1 VKKRIKIH
9 GFLIFL
15 GAILIIIFPKA
26 FLRLE
31 RSGYDLSMF
40 ICGLV
45 FLFSGF
51 YLRICARG
59 YKAEHSDKSKK
70 LVTGGPYSLTRNPM
84 YLGIFLIAIAIILLG
99 FKIWVLAAFLIF
111 FIACYVRLM
120 SEEENKLT
128 RDFGQEY
135 INYKNKTPLFL
146 PKLSNLF
153 KKEALKKLSVKPGWI
168 KKEISALAPVLLV
181 ATAFNLWKLFVSS

>member
-1 VKKRIKIH
+1 MKKRIKIH

-15 GAILIIIFPKA
+15 GVLLIIIFPKF

-31 RSGYDLSMF
+31 KSNKDFVLF
-40 ICGLV
+40 ILGLV
-45 FLFSGF
+45 FLFAGF

-84 YLGIFLIAIAIILLG
+84 YLGIFLIALAIIFLG
-99 FKIWVLAAFLIF
+99 FKTWVLAAFLVF

-120 SEEENKLT
+120 SEEEKKLT
-128 RDFGQEY
+128 RDFTEEY
-135 INYKNKTPLFL
+135 LSYKNKTPLFL
-146 PKLSNLF
+146 PELKIFF
-153 KKEALKKLSVKPGWI
+153 KKDTLKKLSIKPTWI
-168 KKEISALAPVLLV
+168 NKEISALGPVLLV
-181 ATAFNLWKLFVSS
+181 ALGFNLWKFLK